1 MGFDDDSFLDDYEI
15 QELIERFENQL
26 ENDRLSYFDVD
37 ELNIMIDYYIQHDDI
52 EKINILADMAMKYH
66 SESPV
71 IYNIMAKKYLS
82 VQDAHNAIKYLKEE
96 DNNTEDPDYHV
107 NLGYC
112 YGLLNKHKESIIA
125 YKKAIK
131 LLGDNENVADIYG
144 SIGAEYMIL
153 REYEKAL
160 YYLKKGITDNMD
172 YGEQYMQIMNC
183 YFYLD
188 RGFESVDFL
197 KGEIDK
203 NPHSIPAWMS
213 LGNCYLR
220 LHLLEKAIEQYEFA
234 LAIDQHY
241 EKAYVNIATINNE
254 LDKYQDTID
263 IVEEA
268 FRNNVKKPILYCLY
282 GEALAKIGMKLEAIN
297 NFKKALELDE
307 NIAEAYAGLGF
318 VFCEDENHKSAVKF
332 LKKAHELAPFNTD
345 YLFVLVEENNKLG
358 KYKTSI
364 KYLKEIEELYPYD
377 VNLYIAFMEVYI
389 LLDDI
394 DKAIKYIEKGL
405 ERLGRQ
411 APLLYRM
418 AFINF
423 INEEEQLGLM
433 NLEEALELDTDGV
446 QEFIDFDPAYI
457 LNNDN
462 IVNLINEYRNKNN
475 N

>member
-66 SESPV
+66 SESPI

-131 LLGDNENVADIYG
+131 LLGENESVADIYG
-144 SIGAEYMIL
+144 SIGTEYMIL
-153 REYEKAL
+153 RDYEKAL
-160 YYLKKGITDNMD
+160 HYLKKGLTDNMD
-172 YGEQYMQIMNC
+172 YAEQYMQIINC

-188 RGFESVDFL
+188 RGFESVDFM

-213 LGNCYLR
+213 LGNIYLR

-282 GEALAKIGMKLEAIN
+282 GEALAKTGMKLEAIN

-318 VFCEDENHKSAVKF
+318 IFCEDENHKSAVKF

-389 LLDDI
+389 LQDDI
-394 DKAIKYIEKGL
+394 DKAVKYIEKGL